1 MGVEF
6 YLFRP
11 ARPSLGIAELRS
23 ICGRA
28 VEEWTADERSEVV
41 DECVYCR
48 RSEEDPLVD
57 RPDEWEETTTFCRS
71 GKHFRQSF
79 VPGFAEF
86 LTPHDLRDA
95 GEEMLRDLF
104 DIVLAEHV
112 DDDFHDALDVEC
124 GLLWSP
130 ARHWLFPEPARR
142 HASSLALL
150 GAALARQVEAATGGV
165 ALYEIWLQLVMPRA
179 LALPKG
185 EHRPRLPLF
194 WHIIGRD
201 EHGLA
206 DSDAV
211 ERLALTEA
219 QSRGEEDTAGRPTC
233 TLRIVPASPTTVR
246 LTISVCAS
254 SWPSPVA
261 NTFSSPCRARR
272 PLGSAAARARAAA
285 LWTEEAMVA
294 NRNVPISPARPWTI
308 EEHVELAEA
317 YLDGAARGECG
328 HWSW

>member
-112 DDDFHDALDVEC
+112 DDDFHDALDVEWSST
-124 GLLWSP
+124 LLTGRS
-130 ARHWLFPEPARR
+130 ARR
-142 HASSLALL
+142 
-150 GAALARQVEAATGGV
+150 GPPGRGV
-165 ALYEIWLQLVMPRA
+165 R
-179 LALPKG
+179 G
-185 EHRPRLPLF
+185 R
-194 WHIIGRD
+194 GRD
-201 EHGLA
+201 LDE
-206 DSDAV
+206 
-211 ERLALTEA
+211 
-219 QSRGEEDTAGRPTC
+219 QTAGDGPGE
-233 TLRIVPASPTTVR
+233 
-246 LTISVCAS
+246 
-254 SWPSPVA
+254 
-261 NTFSSPCRARR
+261 
-272 PLGSAAARARAAA
+272 LG
-285 LWTEEAMVA
+285 
-294 NRNVPISPARPWTI
+294 
-308 EEHVELAEA
+308 H
-317 YLDGAARGECG
+317 
-328 HWSW
+328 